1 MLAVSLDHLFAEAE
15 ELARTDLEA
24 AFLFGLAP
32 RCGFR
37 AFHMIDLAA
46 DDVPVLGFRRVNALV
61 EQDLAVAHDCKSA
74 AETRKIDA
82 RQAHRFNQALPA
94 ISMKAGI
101 SSPKPTGVGPSS

>member
-1 MLAVSLDHLFAEAE
+1 MLAVSLDHLFAEAQ

-32 RCGFR
+32 RGGVR
-37 AFHMIDLAA
+37 ALHVIDLAA
-46 DDVPVLGFRRVNALV
+46 DDVPMFGFRRVNALV
-61 EQDLAVAHDCKSA
+61 KQDLAIAHDRKSA

-82 RQAHRFNQALPA
+82 RQAHGINQALPA

-101 SSPKPTGVGPSS
+101 SSPNPTGVGPSS